1 MSYITNN
8 LSLVDALQ
16 KSDVF
21 KGMTESQYEEVLRS
35 GHRKIIG
42 SHGILFH
49 QGDPAT
55 HCYLVNRNRLKLTKL
70 NEQGKEVIIRYISA
84 GELTAAATVI
94 KNGVYPVTASTID
107 ETEVVAWD
115 RTAMMRLMHRYPDIA
130 INLLGIVIA
139 RIDDVQQRYL
149 EVCTEQVDQRI
160 ARSLLR
166 LMRSAGMKSQDGIL
180 IDIPLSRQNIADY
193 TGTTLYT
200 VSRTLSAWEKKG
212 WIQSGRERIVVM
224 DPHALVAFAE
234 G

>member
-1 MSYITNN
+1 MTINIA
-8 LSLVDALQ
+8 LVDALQ
-16 KSDVF
+16 KSEVF
-21 KGMTESQYEEVLRS
+21 NGLSERQYEDVVRS
-35 GHRKIIG
+35 GHRKTIG
-42 SHGILFH
+42 PHGILFH

-55 HCYLVNRNRLKLTKL
+55 HCYLVNHNRLKLTKL
-70 NEQGKEVIIRYISA
+70 NEQGKEVIIRYIGA
-84 GELTAAATVI
+84 GELTAAVAMI
-94 KNGVYPVTASTID
+94 KDGLYPVTASSIE

-115 RTAMMRLMHRYPDIA
+115 KTTMMEMMHHFPAIA
-130 INLLGIVIA
+130 INLLGVVLA
-139 RIDDVQQRYL
+139 RIDEVQQRYL

-166 LMRSAGMKSQDGIL
+166 LMRSAGSKSQNGIL
-180 IDIPLSRQNIADY
+180 IEIPLSRQNIADY

-212 WIQSGRERIVVM
+212 WIQSGRERIVVT